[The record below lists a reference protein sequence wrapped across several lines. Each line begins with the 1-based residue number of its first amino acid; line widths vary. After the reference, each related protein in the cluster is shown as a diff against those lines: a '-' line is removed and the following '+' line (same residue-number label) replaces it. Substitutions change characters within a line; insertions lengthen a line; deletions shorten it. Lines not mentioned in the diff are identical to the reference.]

1 MARTALTV
9 QTLSDVGIEPAYAAA
24 NAAGNMF
31 PNTGRSILHV
41 VNGGGASIDVTVQSA
56 LQVSG
61 LDLADLT
68 VAVPAGEERMIGRLP
83 VRTFNR
89 ASGVTDP
96 NQVYVDYSDVTSL
109 TVALFEP

>member
-9 QTLSDVGIEPAYAAA
+9 QTLSDVGLSPAYAAA
-24 NAAGNMF
+24 NVDGNMF

-41 VNGGGASIDVTVQSA
+41 INASGASITVTVQSA

-61 LDLADLT
+61 LDLDDRT

-89 ASGVTDP
+89 AAGGTDP